1 MASVVKINPA
11 YEEFAEEIRGI
22 CSDFDARGEMIYSGR
37 NTLKRFELSNDTA
50 VVVKRFGHLNS
61 LRRLIYSTVASS
73 KAQRSYTNGMQ
84 FLKLGF
90 KTPEPV
96 AYINIYKSGLLSDS
110 YYVALH
116 SDAKSL
122 FPVLVDSERFSTE
135 LADRV
140 AQFMAELHAAGAVHG
155 DPNLSNIL
163 YERRADGTVEL
174 SVIDINRSYFKRH
187 ISYRRRMKNL
197 MRVTHRRDLMRHIA
211 GRYAELTGLDPLA
224 TVDRIFALL
233 ARFERNRRLRHKL
246 KSIFIR

>member
-22 CSDFDARGEMIYSGR
+22 CSDLDARGETIYSGR
-37 NTLKRFELSNDTA
+37 NTLKRFELSDGTA

-163 YERRADGTVEL
+163 YERRDDGTVEL
-174 SVIDINRSYFKRH
+174 RALRRTDGPRPARDRRPHFRSACALRAQPPPAPQTQIDFYTI
-187 ISYRRRMKNL
+187 I
-197 MRVTHRRDLMRHIA
+197 
-211 GRYAELTGLDPLA
+211 
-224 TVDRIFALL
+224 
-233 ARFERNRRLRHKL
+233 
-246 KSIFIR
+246 